1 MSELKNSD
9 PKDKKKKKNNCRGEP
24 IYTPITVIGS

>member
-9 PKDKKKKKNNCRGEP
+9 PKDQKKYNCRGEP